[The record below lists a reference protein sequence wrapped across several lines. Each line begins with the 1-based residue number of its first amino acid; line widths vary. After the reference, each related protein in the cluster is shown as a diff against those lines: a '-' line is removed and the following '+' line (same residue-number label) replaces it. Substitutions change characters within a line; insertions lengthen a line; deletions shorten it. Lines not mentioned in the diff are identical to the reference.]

1 MKKKRIKIN
10 KNNLRDFWYNI
21 KHANIQIICVPEEN
35 KPKKAGK
42 IFEAII
48 FKNFSN
54 LWKEIA
60 NQVKEIQR
68 ISYRINPKRNTL
80 IYVLIKLIKIKHK

>member
-1 MKKKRIKIN
+1 MSWKIEWWNYLKQNAMKKKKIKIN

-54 LWKEIA
+54 L
-60 NQVKEIQR
+60 
-68 ISYRINPKRNTL
+68 
-80 IYVLIKLIKIKHK
+80 

>member
-35 KPKKAGK
+35 KPKKGR
-42 IFEAII
+42 
-48 FKNFSN
+48 KNIWGN
-54 LWKEIA
+54 Y
-60 NQVKEIQR
+60 IQ
-68 ISYRINPKRNTL
+68 KFL
-80 IYVLIKLIKIKHK
+80 